1 MPRKRPS
8 VPNSHLSWWT
18 VRKAGHAISGNGI
31 SRPGYSRHNIILRID
46 VNGCL
51 FPKQPYS
58 RPRRLRRSPRKV
70 FCTALIHPSQKSF
83 IERLQKRTNGL
94 FYFLALI
101 VNWMPC
107 GSEEPRVGKGDSTFR
122 SRWWPY
128 TQKKKKKN
136 KH

>member
-1 MPRKRPS
+1 MPRKRPA
-8 VPNSHLSWWT
+8 VPNSHLRWWT

-70 FCTALIHPSQKSF
+70 FCTALIHPSQKS
-83 IERLQKRTNGL
+83 R
-94 FYFLALI
+94 
-101 VNWMPC
+101 
-107 GSEEPRVGKGDSTFR
+107 SEEHTSELQSLMRISYAVFCL
-122 SRWWPY
+122 
-128 TQKKKKKN
+128 KKKIKIKKQN
-136 KH
+136 QYNTTLQTTNERI